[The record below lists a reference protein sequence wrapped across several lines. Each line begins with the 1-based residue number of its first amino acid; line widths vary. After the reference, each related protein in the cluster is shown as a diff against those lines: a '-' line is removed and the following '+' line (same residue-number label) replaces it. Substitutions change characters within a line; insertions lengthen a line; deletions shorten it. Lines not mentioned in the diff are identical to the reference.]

1 MSKVESEEEKRRARL
16 DARNAR
22 AREKRAQTPGS
33 GIRCLGSMKDAKK
46 YLSEQAKSSEAEKD
60 GLKKPPTKRTGSS
73 GTSRVKRIKSNKI
86 PPGRL
91 LSILF
96 TT

>member
-16 DARNAR
+16 DARNTR

-46 YLSEQAKSSEAEKD
+46 FLSEQAKLETAKD

-73 GTSRVKRIKSNKI
+73 GSSRVKRIKSNKI
-86 PPGRL
+86 PPGKL
-91 LSILF
+91 LCILF
-96 TT
+96 TA